1 MEKFK
6 FIAMNRFKIALNRE
20 NDFENIWAKRETHL
34 NNVPGFIEFHL
45 VKGKTEDTYNLYAS
59 HSTWESRQ
67 DFENWT
73 KSESFS
79 KSHKDAGAHS
89 EIYSSILNLKGL
101 K

>member
-1 MEKFK
+1 MK

-45 VKGKTEDTYNLYAS
+45 VKGKIEDTHTLYAS
-59 HSTWESRQ
+59 HSTWESRK

-73 KSESFS
+73 KSEAFR
-79 KSHKDAGAHS
+79 KAHKGAGAHN
-89 EIYSSILNLKGL
+89 EIYLEHPQFEGFEVII
-101 K
+101 